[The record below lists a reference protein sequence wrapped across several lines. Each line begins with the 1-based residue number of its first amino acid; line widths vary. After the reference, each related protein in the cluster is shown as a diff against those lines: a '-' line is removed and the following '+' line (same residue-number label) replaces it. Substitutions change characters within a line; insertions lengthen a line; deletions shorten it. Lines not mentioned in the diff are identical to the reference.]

1 MAATPAPTVVTPET
15 AAATTAAASPTITVT
30 QQHQSHQ
37 QLQQQRYPHTHT
49 RGTTVGVP
57 ATSAGT
63 TAPNRNNTSYKH
75 SDRGHNRRS
84 ASFIAATLYVR
95 PQPLHVLIAAL
106 ATTPATHRLLHR
118 TRPPATPTAVGTPV
132 ISIATP
138 ATTAAT
144 PAATGYIRC
153 CRLPQQYTW
162 QHSYD
167 RCYSNNKRSSDSQSG
182 TSCTSNNYATPAS
195 RVTRPATAAATPA
208 TTMTT
213 IVVAPAITAATQTT
227 SAA

>member
-37 QLQQQRYPHTHT
+37 QLQQQRYPHTHTHT

-153 CRLPQQYTW
+153 CRLPQQYT
-162 QHSYD
+162 
-167 RCYSNNKRSSDSQSG
+167 
-182 TSCTSNNYATPAS
+182 
-195 RVTRPATAAATPA
+195 
-208 TTMTT
+208 
-213 IVVAPAITAATQTT
+213 
-227 SAA
+227 